1 MSKIKE
7 RIDEINKT
15 AKKSRTINNV
25 LWVVVMVLTIG
36 AIGLGFWA
44 DQQRGAAIEAKNEAD
59 SLKTLA
65 NEALAQIEIN
75 EAETRRK
82 LDSMVASNIT
92 DLWKQAKT
100 VNTLMAYSNYAKE
113 HPNDSLHENDL
124 VKALDDLLNTE
135 GYVQIV
141 ETNGNKLYET
151 VTLSLEGEFIKFK
164 TDKSVRNGAI
174 GINGCGAANSTR
186 IGVLLK
192 DKIVRI
198 EEKCEASGSKSV
210 WAKIAF
216 TK

>member
-25 LWVVVMVLTIG
+25 LWVVVMILTIG

-44 DQQRGAAIEAKNEAD
+44 DQQRGEALEAKASAIEAKNEAD

-65 NEALAQIEIN
+65 DEALAQIEIN

-82 LDSMVASNIT
+82 LDSMVAANIT

-100 VNTLMAYSNYAKE
+100 FNTLVAYSNYVEE

-124 VKALDDLLNTE
+124 LKALDDLLNTK

-141 ETNGNKLYET
+141 ETNGNKLYEP
-151 VTLSLEGEFIKFK
+151 VSLSLEGEFIKFK

-174 GINGCGAANSTR
+174 GIKDCGAAR
-186 IGVLLK
+186 ILP
-192 DKIVRI
+192 
-198 EEKCEASGSKSV
+198 GSEY
-210 WAKIAF
+210 F
-216 TK
+216 